1 MIGQTISHYRVLE
14 KLGGGGM
21 GVVYKAEDTMLH
33 RFVALK
39 FLPEGLTKD
48 RQALE
53 RFQRE
58 ALAAAALNHPH
69 ICTIHEIGEH
79 EGRPFIAMELLEGR
93 TLKHRIAEKPLE
105 IGDILTV
112 ATQVADAL
120 EAAHRKGIIHR
131 DIKPANIMLTKAG
144 AKLLDFGLAKP
155 LQAPP
160 MAATT
165 LADLS
170 DQLTT
175 EGMIVGTF
183 QYMAPEQAAGKQGDV
198 RSDIFAFGAVLYE
211 MATGKK
217 AFDGETAVSVM

>member
-1 MIGQTISHYRVLE
+1 
-14 KLGGGGM
+14 
-21 GVVYKAEDTMLH
+21 
-33 RFVALK
+33 
-39 FLPEGLTKD
+39 
-48 RQALE
+48 
-53 RFQRE
+53 
-58 ALAAAALNHPH
+58 
-69 ICTIHEIGEH
+69 
-79 EGRPFIAMELLEGR
+79 
-93 TLKHRIAEKPLE
+93 
-105 IGDILTV
+105 
-112 ATQVADAL
+112 VADAL

-217 AFDGETAVSVM
+217 AFDGETAVSVVAAVLEREPPDISTIRPVLPRALNRIAKKCLAKDPAERRQTAKDLHDELKWIAEEE